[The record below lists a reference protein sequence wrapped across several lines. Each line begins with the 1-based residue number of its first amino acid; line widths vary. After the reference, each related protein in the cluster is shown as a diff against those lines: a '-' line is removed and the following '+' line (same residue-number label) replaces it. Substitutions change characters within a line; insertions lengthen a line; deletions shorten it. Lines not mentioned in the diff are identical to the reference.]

1 MIKRIL
7 KTSFFSVGSRGIL
20 TLINLIIMYSVSHGL
35 GEEKLGVY
43 SISAFIYYLF
53 SFFTSF
59 ELTTYFGKEVAHQRD
74 RVEEVKKLVGE
85 ISTTFIIGL
94 GISVLILFFLL
105 LFYHK
110 IDTPVLLISIVSGVI
125 FGIEKNL
132 SGILL
137 GKEKM
142 QFEFISQ
149 FVAFVIVAVPVLIWV
164 KKLDISGTYFL
175 RIAASVFTILMRG
188 FFVRIGQYIEKVYI
202 SLKYYHWKEITFF
215 SASGFSY
222 FIQHHFDL
230 FILSFLISKE
240 LEGAYFLALRIYL
253 SFCLLAEMTSF
264 ALTPYISRVYRKKE
278 SEQLSD
284 FNSFYKKILLA
295 GAILGALASVI
306 LFFTRHMLVSLFT
319 KENPQL
325 PSEFLLYFSFFL
337 FFRFVSYYTGNILT
351 STRYQ
356 DIRFY
361 ILVSSAL
368 LMIGLELLL
377 GHFFSVMGII
387 YSRAVMELF
396 IFIAYLIAMAKIR
409 ENPVETQ
416 NLASLQNITS
426 LPAREQ

>member
-53 SFFTSF
+53 AFLTSF

-74 RVEEVKKLVGE
+74 RIEEVKKLIGE
-85 ISTTFIIGL
+85 ISTTFIIGV
-94 GISVLILFFLL
+94 GISVLVLFFLL

-110 IDTPVLLISIVSGVI
+110 IDTAVLLISILSGVI

-132 SGILL
+132 SGFLL

-149 FVAFVIVAVPVLIWV
+149 LVAFVIVAVPAFIWV
-164 KKLDISGTYFL
+164 KKLDITGIYFL
-175 RIAASVFTILMRG
+175 RIAASAFTILMRG
-188 FFVRIGQYIEKVYI
+188 FFVRLHQYIEKVYI
-202 SLKYYHWKEITFF
+202 SLKYYNWKEITFF

-253 SFCLLAEMTSF
+253 AVCLLAEMTSF
-264 ALTPYISRVYRKKE
+264 ALIPYISRIYRKKE
-278 SEQLSD
+278 SRKLSD
-284 FNSFYKKILLA
+284 FHSFYKKILLV
-295 GAILGALASVI
+295 GVLLGALASVI
-306 LFFTRHMLVSLFT
+306 LFFARDILVGFFT

-325 PSEFLLYFSFFL
+325 TSNFLFYFSFFI
-337 FFRFVSYYTGNILT
+337 FFRFVSYYTGNIL
-351 STRYQ
+351 SATRYQ
-356 DIRFY
+356 NIRFY
-361 ILVSSAL
+361 ILISSAL

-387 YSRAVMELF
+387 YSRAAMELF
-396 IFIAYLIAMAKIR
+396 IFIAYLIAIAKVRHI
-409 ENPVETQ
+409 PLETAEGQ
-416 NLASLQNITS
+416 FDRTS
-426 LPAREQ
+426 E

>member
-20 TLINLIIMYSVSHGL
+20 TLINLIIMYSVSHVL
-35 GEEKLGVY
+35 GKEKLGVY

-53 SFFTSF
+53 ALLTSF
-59 ELTTYFGKEVAHQRD
+59 ELTTYFGREVAHRRD
-74 RVEEVKKLVGE
+74 RIAEVKRLVGE

-94 GISVLILFFLL
+94 GISVLLLILLL

-110 IDTPVLLISIVSGVI
+110 IDTPVLLISIASGVI

-149 FVAFVIVAVPVLIWV
+149 LVSFVIVAVPVLIWV
-164 KKLDISGTYFL
+164 KKLDITGTYFL
-175 RIAASVFTILMRG
+175 RIAASVFTIVMRG
-188 FFVRIGQYIEKVYI
+188 FFLRINQYIEKVYI
-202 SLKYYHWKEITFF
+202 SLKYYNWKEITFF
-215 SASGFSY
+215 SASGFSD

-240 LEGAYFLALRIYL
+240 QEGAYFLALRIYL
-253 SFCLLAEMTSF
+253 SLCLVAEMTSF
-264 ALTPYISRVYRKKE
+264 ALTPYISRIYRNKE
-278 SEQLSD
+278 SKELND
-284 FNSFYKKILLA
+284 FNNFYKKILLVVVL
-295 GAILGALASVI
+295 LGALTSVM
-306 LFFTRHMLVSLFT
+306 LFFTRDILVSFFT
-319 KENPQL
+319 KENPKL
-325 PSEFLLYFSFFL
+325 ASNFLFYFAFLL
-337 FFRFVSYYTGNILT
+337 FFRFVSYYTGNILA

-361 ILVSSAL
+361 ILISSAL
-368 LMIGLELLL
+368 LMIGLEFLL

-396 IFIAYLIAMAKIR
+396 IFIGYLIAMTKIR
-409 ENPVETQ
+409 DNPLETGEPE
-416 NLASLQNITS
+416 SK
-426 LPAREQ
+426 

>member
-53 SFFTSF
+53 AFLTSF

-74 RVEEVKKLVGE
+74 RVEKVKKLVGE
-85 ISTTFIIGL
+85 MGTTFIIGV
-94 GISVLILFFLL
+94 GISVLLLFFLL
-105 LFYHK
+105 VFYHK

-149 FVAFVIVAVPVLIWV
+149 LAAFVIVAVPVLIWV
-164 KKLDISGTYFL
+164 KKLDITGIYFL
-175 RIAASVFTILMRG
+175 RIAASAITILMRG
-188 FFVRIGQYIEKVYI
+188 FFVRINQYIEKGYI
-202 SLKYYHWKEITFF
+202 SLKYYNWKEITFF

-253 SFCLLAEMTSF
+253 AVCLLAEMTSF
-264 ALTPYISRVYRKKE
+264 ALTPYISRIYRKKE
-278 SEQLSD
+278 SRKLSD
-284 FNSFYKKILLA
+284 FHSFYKKILLM
-295 GAILGALASVI
+295 GVLLGAATSVI
-306 LFFTRHMLVSLFT
+306 LFFTRDILVSFFT

-325 PSEFLLYFSFFL
+325 TSDFLFYFSFFI

-351 STRYQ
+351 STQYQ
-356 DIRFY
+356 NIRFY
-361 ILVSSAL
+361 ILISSAI
-368 LMIGLELLL
+368 LMMGLELLL

-396 IFIAYLIAMAKIR
+396 IFIAYLIAITKIR
-409 ENPVETQ
+409 PNSLET
-416 NLASLQNITS
+416 AS
-426 LPAREQ
+426 LPARKQ

>member
-20 TLINLIIMYSVSHGL
+20 TLNNLIIMYLVSHGL

-53 SFFTSF
+53 SFLTSF

-74 RVEEVKKLVGE
+74 RVEEVKRLVGE
-85 ISTTFIIGL
+85 IGTTFIIGM
-94 GISVLILFFLL
+94 GISVLLLFFLL

-137 GKEKM
+137 GKEEM

-149 FVAFVIVAVPVLIWV
+149 LAAFLIAAVPVLIWV
-164 KKLDISGTYFL
+164 KELDIVGIYLL
-175 RIAASVFTILMRG
+175 RIAASVVSILVRG
-188 FFVRIGQYIEKVYI
+188 FFVRLHHYIEKVYI
-202 SLKYYHWKEITFF
+202 SLKYYNWKEITFF

-230 FILSFLISKE
+230 FVLSFLVSRE

-253 SFCLLAEMTSF
+253 AFCLIAEMTSF
-264 ALTPYISRVYRKKE
+264 AFTPYISRIYRKKE
-278 SEQLSD
+278 SGKLNE
-284 FNSFYKKILLA
+284 FHHFYKIIILV
-295 GAILGALASVI
+295 GIFLGALSSVI
-306 LFFTRHMLVSLFT
+306 LFFARDFLVSFFT
-319 KENPQL
+319 KENPRL
-325 PSEFLLYFSFFL
+325 VSEFLLYFSFFL
-337 FFRFVSYYTGNILT
+337 FFRFVSYFTGNILT

-361 ILVSSAL
+361 ILISSAL
-368 LMIGLELLL
+368 LMMGLELLL

-387 YSRAVMELF
+387 YSRAVTELF
-396 IFIAYLIAMAKIR
+396 IFIAYLIALAKIR
-409 ENPVETQ
+409 HNPQEI
-416 NLASLQNITS
+416 SG
-426 LPAREQ
+426 

>member
-20 TLINLIIMYSVSHGL
+20 TLNNLIIMYLVSHGL

-53 SFFTSF
+53 SFLTSF
-59 ELTTYFGKEVAHQRD
+59 ELTTYFGKEVAHRRD
-74 RVEEVKKLVGE
+74 RVEEVKRLVGE
-85 ISTTFIIGL
+85 IGTTFIIGM
-94 GISVLILFFLL
+94 GISVLVLFFLL
-105 LFYHK
+105 LFYHE

-142 QFEFISQ
+142 QFDFISQ
-149 FVAFVIVAVPVLIWV
+149 LAAFLIAAVPVLIWV
-164 KKLDISGTYFL
+164 KELDIVGIYLL
-175 RIAASVFTILMRG
+175 RIAASVVSILVRG
-188 FFVRIGQYIEKVYI
+188 FFVRLRHYIEKVYI

-230 FILSFLISKE
+230 FVLSFLVSRE
-240 LEGAYFLALRIYL
+240 LEGAYFVALRIYL
-253 SFCLLAEMTSF
+253 AFCLVAEMTSF
-264 ALTPYISRVYRKKE
+264 AFTPYISRIYRKKE
-278 SEQLSD
+278 PGKLNE
-284 FNSFYKKILLA
+284 FHHFYKITILV
-295 GAILGALASVI
+295 GIFLGALSSVI
-306 LFFTRHMLVSLFT
+306 LFFARDFLVSFFT
-319 KENPQL
+319 KENPRL
-325 PSEFLLYFSFFL
+325 ASEFLLYFSFFL
-337 FFRFVSYYTGNILT
+337 FFRFVSYFTGNILT

-361 ILVSSAL
+361 ILISSAL
-368 LMIGLELLL
+368 LMMGLEFLL

-396 IFIAYLIAMAKIR
+396 IFIAYLIALAKIR
-409 ENPVETQ
+409 HNPQEI
-416 NLASLQNITS
+416 SG
-426 LPAREQ
+426 

>member
-1 MIKRIL
+1 
-7 KTSFFSVGSRGIL
+7 
-20 TLINLIIMYSVSHGL
+20 MYSVSHGL

-53 SFFTSF
+53 SFLTSF
-59 ELTTYFGKEVAHQRD
+59 ELTTYFGKEMAHQRD
-74 RVEEVKKLVGE
+74 RIGEVKKLVGE

-94 GISVLILFFLL
+94 GISVLLLFFLL
-105 LFYHK
+105 LFYQK
-110 IDTPVLLISIVSGVI
+110 IDTPVLLISIVSGAI

-149 FVAFVIVAVPVLIWV
+149 AVAFVIVAVPVFIWV
-164 KKLDISGTYFL
+164 KKLDISGIYSL
-175 RIAASVFTILMRG
+175 RIAASAVTILMRG
-188 FFVRIGQYIEKVYI
+188 FFVRINQYMGKVYI
-202 SLKYYHWKEITFF
+202 SLKYYNWKEITFF

-253 SFCLLAEMTSF
+253 AFCLLAEMTSF
-264 ALTPYISRVYRKKE
+264 ALTPYISRIYRKKE
-278 SEQLSD
+278 AKKMSD
-284 FNSFYKKILLA
+284 FHSFYKKILLV
-295 GAILGALASVI
+295 GVLLGALASVI
-306 LFFTRHMLVSLFT
+306 LFFTRDILVSLFT

-325 PSEFLLYFSFFL
+325 ISDFLCYFSFFL

-351 STRYQ
+351 STQYQ
-356 DIRFY
+356 NIRFY
-361 ILVSSAL
+361 ILISSAL
-368 LMIGLELLL
+368 LMMGLELLL

-396 IFIAYLIAMAKIR
+396 IFIAYIIAIAKLRPI
-409 ENPVETQ
+409 PLET
-416 NLASLQNITS
+416 SE
-426 LPAREQ
+426 PAGQ

>member
-1 MIKRIL
+1 
-7 KTSFFSVGSRGIL
+7 VGSRGIL

-53 SFFTSF
+53 AFLTSF

-74 RVEEVKKLVGE
+74 RIEEVKKLIGE
-85 ISTTFIIGL
+85 ISTTFIIGV
-94 GISVLILFFLL
+94 GISVLVLFFLL

-110 IDTPVLLISIVSGVI
+110 IDTAVLLISILSGVI

-132 SGILL
+132 SGFLL

-149 FVAFVIVAVPVLIWV
+149 LVAFVIVAVPAFIWV
-164 KKLDISGTYFL
+164 KKLDITGIYFL
-175 RIAASVFTILMRG
+175 RIAASAFTILMRG
-188 FFVRIGQYIEKVYI
+188 FFVRLHQYIEKVYI
-202 SLKYYHWKEITFF
+202 SLKYYNWKEITFF

-253 SFCLLAEMTSF
+253 AVCLLAEMTSF
-264 ALTPYISRVYRKKE
+264 ALIPYISRIYRKKE
-278 SEQLSD
+278 SRKLSD
-284 FNSFYKKILLA
+284 FHSFYKKILLV
-295 GAILGALASVI
+295 GVLLGALASVI
-306 LFFTRHMLVSLFT
+306 LFFARDILVGFFT

-325 PSEFLLYFSFFL
+325 TSNFLFYFSFFI
-337 FFRFVSYYTGNILT
+337 FFRFVSYYTGNIL
-351 STRYQ
+351 SATRYQ
-356 DIRFY
+356 NIRFY
-361 ILVSSAL
+361 ILISSAL

-387 YSRAVMELF
+387 YSRAAMELF
-396 IFIAYLIAMAKIR
+396 IFIAYLIAIAKVRHI
-409 ENPVETQ
+409 PLETAEGQ
-416 NLASLQNITS
+416 FDRTS
-426 LPAREQ
+426 E

>member
-53 SFFTSF
+53 SFLTSF

-74 RVEEVKKLVGE
+74 RIGELKKLAGE
-85 ISTTFIIGL
+85 MSTTFIIGL
-94 GISVLILFFLL
+94 GISVLLLFFLL

-110 IDTPVLLISIVSGVI
+110 IDTPLLLISIVSGVI

-149 FVAFVIVAVPVLIWV
+149 AVAFLMVAVPVFIWV
-164 KKLDISGTYFL
+164 NKLGLTGIYFL
-175 RIAASVFTILMRG
+175 RIAASAFTILMRG
-188 FFVRIGQYIEKVYI
+188 FFLRINKYIEKFYI
-202 SLKYYHWKEITFF
+202 SLKHYNWKEIKFF

-253 SFCLLAEMTSF
+253 AFCLLAEMTSF
-264 ALTPYISRVYRKKE
+264 ALIPYISRIYRKKE
-278 SEQLSD
+278 SKKLSD
-284 FNSFYKKILLA
+284 FHSFYKKILLV
-295 GAILGALASVI
+295 GVLLGALASVI
-306 LFFTRHMLVSLFT
+306 LFFTRDILVGFFT

-325 PSEFLLYFSFFL
+325 SSDFLFYFSFFL

-351 STRYQ
+351 STQYQ
-356 DIRFY
+356 NIRFY
-361 ILVSSAL
+361 ILISSAL
-368 LMIGLELLL
+368 LMMGLELLL

-396 IFIAYLIAMAKIR
+396 IFIAYLIAIAKVR
-409 ENPVETQ
+409 HNPLETSEPVSQ
-416 NLASLQNITS
+416 
-426 LPAREQ
+426 

>member
-1 MIKRIL
+1 MIKRII

-35 GEEKLGVY
+35 GKEKLGVY

-53 SFFTSF
+53 SFLTSF
-59 ELTTYFGKEVAHQRD
+59 ELTTYLGKEVAHQRD
-74 RVEEVKKLVGE
+74 RKEKVKKLVGE
-85 ISTTFIIGL
+85 VGTTFIIGL
-94 GISVLILFFLL
+94 GISVLVLFFLL

-149 FVAFVIVAVPVLIWV
+149 LVAFVIVAVPVLIWV
-164 KKLDISGTYFL
+164 KKLDITGIYSL
-175 RIAASVFTILMRG
+175 RIAASAFTILMRG
-188 FFVRIGQYIEKVYI
+188 FFLHINHYIEKVYI
-202 SLKYYHWKEITFF
+202 ALKHYNWKEIKFF

-253 SFCLLAEMTSF
+253 AVCLLAEMTSF
-264 ALTPYISRVYRKKE
+264 ALTPYISRIYRKKE
-278 SEQLSD
+278 SRKLSD
-284 FNSFYKKILLA
+284 FHSFYKKILLMGA
-295 GAILGALASVI
+295 LLGAIASVI
-306 LFFTRHMLVSLFT
+306 LFFTRDILVGFFT

-325 PSEFLLYFSFFL
+325 SSNFLFYFSFFI

-351 STRYQ
+351 STQYQ
-356 DIRFY
+356 NIRFY
-361 ILVSSAL
+361 ILISSAL
-368 LMIGLELLL
+368 LLMGLELLL

-387 YSRAVMELF
+387 YSRAVIELF
-396 IFIAYLIAMAKIR
+396 IFIAYLIAIAKIR
-409 ENPVETQ
+409 HNPLEAGKPVGQ
-416 NLASLQNITS
+416 
-426 LPAREQ
+426 

>member
-1 MIKRIL
+1 MLKRII

-35 GEEKLGVY
+35 GEEKLGIY

-53 SFFTSF
+53 SFLTSF

-74 RVEEVKKLVGE
+74 RIGEVKKLVGE
-85 ISTTFIIGL
+85 MGTTFLIGL
-94 GISVLILFFLL
+94 GISVLLLFFLL

-110 IDTPVLLISIVSGVI
+110 IDTPVLLISIISGVI

-149 FVAFVIVAVPVLIWV
+149 AAAFAVVAVPVFFWV
-164 KKLDISGTYFL
+164 KKLDITGIYFL
-175 RIAASVFTILMRG
+175 RIAASVLTALMRAY
-188 FFVRIGQYIEKVYI
+188 FVRIKKYIEIVYI
-202 SLKYYHWKEITFF
+202 NLKCYNWKEIKFF

-253 SFCLLAEMTSF
+253 AFCLLAEMTSF

-278 SEQLSD
+278 SGELND
-284 FNSFYKKILLA
+284 FHGFYKKILLV
-295 GAILGALASVI
+295 GILVGALASVI
-306 LFFTRHMLVSLFT
+306 LFFTRDILVDFFT

-325 PSEFLLYFSFFL
+325 SSDFLFYFSFFI
-337 FFRFVSYYTGNILT
+337 FFRFVSYYTGSVLT
-351 STRYQ
+351 ATQYQ
-356 DIRFY
+356 NIRFY
-361 ILVSSAL
+361 ILFSSAL

-387 YSRAVMELF
+387 YSRAAMELF
-396 IFIAYLIAMAKIR
+396 IFIAYLIAIAKIR
-409 ENPVETQ
+409 HQPLEANESVSQQPDD
-416 NLASLQNITS
+416 
-426 LPAREQ
+426 RWRKR